1 MVINPKILI
10 EAVRSLMYSPYIH
23 ILVVL
28 IFMDIVIGTAK
39 AFILKKGDS
48 SVGLK
53 GLIKHSLVLLLLF
66 FVNVYLPIFNY
77 RYVARGLDIFFITQY
92 LISVC
97 ENWGALGLPMPTVIR
112 KSLVRLDDEVD
123 RRFTDI
129 LKDRKNNKRA
139 GD

>member
-1 MVINPKILI
+1 MVINPKILCQ
-10 EAVRSLMYSPYIH
+10 AVRSLIYSPYVH
-23 ILVVL
+23 ILVIF

-77 RYVARGLDIFFITQY
+77 RYVARGLDIFFIIQY
-92 LISVC
+92 GISVC
-97 ENWGALGLPMPTVIR
+97 ENWGALGLPMPTAIR
-112 KSLVRLDDEVD
+112 KSLIRLDDEVD
-123 RRFTDI
+123 KKFTELI
-129 LKDRKNNKRA
+129 GDRKNNKKA